1 VQQVAPKRSQ
11 EFLRAP
17 VLESDLVVNASVVY
31 QRLDP
36 AELRRGL
43 VHCVFATLSGRQIH
57 TNHVYLATIR
67 LEFRLKLPASSS
79 IAIYSY
85 GNGALLSAGFAYG
98 LTNALSAARY
108 QHNLILDVEIHGE
121 RAIGRTNAQPRRLK
135 KPPSIG

>member
-1 VQQVAPKRSQ
+1 MGHVVVVQQVAPKRSQ

-36 AELRRGL
+36 AELRCSL
-43 VHCVFATLSGRQIH
+43 VHCVFATLSGRQIR

-67 LEFRLKLPASSS
+67 LEFRLKLLASSS

-85 GNGALLSAGFAYG
+85 GNGALLSA
-98 LTNALSAARY
+98 ARY
-108 QHNLILDVEIHGE
+108 QHNLILDLEIHGE